1 MTAAEPR
8 YWGVVPAAGSGSRMG
23 GERPKQYLDLDGTPV
38 LQRSLEA
45 LLSLGQLETVMVA
58 LAPGDEL
65 WQGLPA
71 ASYPRVEITSG
82 GSERADSVLACLRAL
97 EQRADAEDWVLV
109 HDAARPCLARS
120 DLQRLV
126 EQLADDSVGGL
137 LAIPVSE
144 TVKRGDGD
152 NRVLETVQ
160 RDGLWLAQ
168 TPQMFRF
175 GLLKSALQ
183 AALEEGLA
191 VTDESSAMER
201 AGHRPRLV
209 AGEPGNIKITRPG
222 DLRLAALALA
232 ESQGANQEVEA

>member
-8 YWGVVPAAGSGSRMG
+8 FWGVVPAAGSGSRMG
-23 GERPKQYLDLDGTPV
+23 GDCPKQYLELGGTPV
-38 LQRSLEA
+38 LQRTLEA
-45 LLSLGQLETVMVA
+45 LLALAQLETVMVA
-58 LAPGDEL
+58 LAPGDAR
-65 WQGLPA
+65 WQALPA
-71 ASYPRVEITSG
+71 ASYPRVEVTTG

-97 EQRADAEDWVLV
+97 ESRAASGDWVLV
-109 HDAARPCLARS
+109 HDAARPCLSRA

-126 EQLADDSVGGL
+126 EALAEDGVGGL
-137 LAIPVSE
+137 LAVPVSE
-144 TVKRGDGD
+144 TVKRCDSDG
-152 NRVLETVQ
+152 RVLETVE

-175 GLLKSALQ
+175 GLLKSALES
-183 AALEEGLA
+183 ALADGHA

-232 ESQGANQEVEA
+232 EGLGANQEVEA